1 MSFQAVITGAGLV
14 SSIGRNKDE
23 CWKSITAGRSGI
35 RELTAIEQDIL
46 PTPLGGEAPSEPED
60 ASDLPREV
68 IRLRMAMREVLS
80 EIGMDAP
87 YQGDVRHGIIL
98 GTTLSG
104 MRSGGKYL
112 RTKKTEDISG
122 FLSASTLGR
131 LLEPYDWKGLAMTTS
146 SACSSGLAS
155 ICLGVSLLEAGLLDL
170 VLVGGY
176 DPISEYAYSGFN
188 SLRLISEDRPKP
200 FSTDRDGLQ
209 LGESYA
215 LLALERSESAQ
226 ARGANVI
233 ARVSGFGETSDSFHL
248 TQPHP
253 EGDGA
258 ARAIQ
263 TALDGSGL
271 HRDDIGLISAHAT
284 ATPNNDASEYA
295 ALKSIFQESLAN
307 TPLVAFKSY
316 LGHTLGGAGAAELI
330 LTAMAM
336 RSRSVPQT
344 LNVDRAELE
353 FGDIAMNCGPLFES
367 KIDHTLNVS
376 LGFGGCNSCVILSAP
391 ELVEF
396 DQSPSPAVTSPTS
409 HGVVITGVG
418 VVFPDAVG
426 NEAYVRGIQEHARPV
441 GGSISGAELD
451 SHINSRR
458 TRRMSMFAKLV
469 LAATSNAMRSAGI
482 EDVKSFSRTCGSIL
496 GSSHGSSEYAEQY
509 YSQVVEEGVAAANPV
524 MFAEGVPNV
533 GTAHISLMLGLQG
546 PAQTIIGSR
555 TAGLDALSLAAMR
568 IRQGEWERAIVGGAD
583 EYSDTA
589 ERLYGHT
596 ERGIVSGAG
605 GVMFVLESEA
615 SAIAR
620 GAPILARVGE
630 AAFGFD
636 SSECS
641 LDDQKRL
648 ISEQIT
654 LPGAVLASLAP
665 SDNSDQKRDPD
676 QALDEVESHCV
687 TPLSLISAA
696 LLGRVFPDE
705 AGAAGSDARV
715 PLDFAVI
722 ASDLNGS
729 ITGLVLEVAEND

>member
-14 SSIGRNKDE
+14 SSIGRNREE
-23 CWKSITAGRSGI
+23 CWKSITAGQSGI

-46 PTPLGGEAPSEPED
+46 PAPIGGEAPSEPED
-60 ASDLPREV
+60 SSDLPREV

-80 EIGMDAP
+80 EIGMDTP
-87 YQGDVRHGIIL
+87 YQGNVRHGIIL

-104 MRSGGKYL
+104 MRSGGRYL
-112 RTKKTEDISG
+112 RTKKTADISG
-122 FLSASTLGR
+122 FLSANTLSR
-131 LLEPYDWKGLAMTTS
+131 LLEPYDWKGLAMTTT

-200 FSTDRDGLQ
+200 FSANRDGLQ

-215 LLALERSESAQ
+215 LLALERCESAQ
-226 ARGANVI
+226 ARGADVI

-263 TALDGSGL
+263 TAIDGSGL
-271 HRDDIGLISAHAT
+271 DRDHIGLISAHAT

-295 ALKSIFQESLAN
+295 ALKSIFQESLAK

-336 RSRSVPQT
+336 RSNCVPQT
-344 LNVDRAELE
+344 LNLE
-353 FGDIAMNCGPLFES
+353 RSEIEFKDIAINCDPLFES
-367 KIDHTLNVS
+367 EIDHTLSVS
-376 LGFGGCNSCVILSAP
+376 LGFGGCNSCVILSSPDA
-391 ELVEF
+391 VDF
-396 DQSPSPAVTSPTS
+396 DKSPSPSVDSATL
-409 HGVVITGVG
+409 HDVVITGVG

-426 NEAYVRGIQEHARPV
+426 NEAYIRNIKQHKHPV
-441 GGSISGAELD
+441 GGDIPEAELND
-451 SHINSRR
+451 HINSRR

-482 EDVKSFSRTCGSIL
+482 EDVESFSRTCGSIL
-496 GSSHGSSEYAEQY
+496 GSSHGSTEYAEQY

-533 GTAHISLMLGLQG
+533 GTAHISLMLGLKG

-568 IRQGEWERAIVGGAD
+568 IRHGEWERAIVGGAD
-583 EYSDTA
+583 EYSSTA

-596 ERGIVSGAG
+596 ERGIISGAG

-615 SAIAR
+615 SALAR
-620 GAPILARVGE
+620 GAGILARVGE
-630 AAFGFD
+630 AAFGFGTGA
-636 SSECS
+636 CS
-641 LDDQKRL
+641 TDAQARL
-648 ISEQIT
+648 ISDQID
-654 LPGAVLASLAP
+654 LPKTVLASLAP
-665 SDNSDQKRDPD
+665 SGSCGQKRHPD
-676 QALDEVESHCV
+676 QAHDQVESHCV
-687 TPLSLISAA
+687 TPLALISAA
-696 LLGRVFPDE
+696 LLGGLFPDGNTDE
-705 AGAAGSDARV
+705 SGATV
-715 PLDFAVI
+715 PLDFAVLG
-722 ASDLNGS
+722 SDLHGS
-729 ITGLVLEVAEND
+729 ITGLVLEVVEND